1 MKVFISH
8 SSKNKPEVRKLARSL
23 RAKGIS
29 VWLDEEQIKV
39 GESISKKIQEGLK
52 ESEYLCLWVTVD
64 SIESGWVEKEWLP
77 KIKQEVDEKRTVVLP
92 LLAEDAVMPEFL
104 ADKKYA
110 DFRNSFQH
118 GLNDL
123 LQVFNIIPSHKK
135 DGKVKN
141 YTKEL
146 LVDLE
151 NAVIPL
157 PHLTTINIAKSLKK
171 IPRSGKKIRLD
182 TFTPELEMRS
192 IYDHI
197 LSVAHSADH
206 LLPEIG
212 VNLTDTEALDISRC
226 IVFHDVCEIFL
237 GDIPQFTALNDAK
250 RSKASIL
257 AAEKLGRFDQWQR
270 DKTTNQFIKLFL
282 ENKMIS
288 SLNRYEEIVEENG
301 QLFKTFA
308 LLDKIDP
315 IIGVWRYLHSYR
327 GRLGDG
333 ANFVS
338 RLRDF
343 FIYERPVKMV
353 QEFSGDESLLSF
365 VNTLRNRSEALH
377 YYKTGNLTSEEM
389 FGINPE
395 VLKTIIE
402 EHEMRY
408 VPRVKKKKHNKSI
421 QPTANASAD

>member
-1 MKVFISH
+1 MKVFVSH
-8 SSKNKPEVRKLARSL
+8 SSKDKQEVRRLARSL
-23 RAKGIS
+23 RGKGIG

-39 GESISKKIQEGLK
+39 GESISKKVQEGLRD
-52 ESEYLCLWVTVD
+52 SEYLCIWITVE
-64 SIESGWVEKEWLP
+64 SIKSGWVEKEWLP
-77 KIKQEVDEKRTVVLP
+77 KIKQEVDEDRTVVLP
-92 LLAEDAVMPEFL
+92 LLAEDIEVPAFL
-104 ADKKYA
+104 SDKKYA

-123 LQVFNIIPSHKK
+123 LQVFQKK
-135 DGKVKN
+135 PPQSEIRKFKK

-146 LVDLE
+146 LMDLE
-151 NAVIPL
+151 NAIIPL

-182 TFTPELEMRS
+182 TFIPEVEMRS

-197 LSVAHSADH
+197 LSVAHSADY

-212 VNLTDTEALDISRC
+212 VDLTDTEDIDISRC

-250 RSKASIL
+250 RTKASIL
-257 AAEKLGRFDQWQR
+257 AAEKLGRFDQWYR
-270 DKTTNQFIKLFL
+270 DKATNQFIKLFL

-288 SLNRYEEIVEENG
+288 SINRYEEIVEENG
-301 QLFKTFA
+301 KLFKTFA

-333 ANFVS
+333 SNFVS

-343 FIYERPVKMV
+343 FIYERPVKIA

-377 YYKTGNLTSEEM
+377 YYRTGELSSVEM

-395 VLKTIIE
+395 VLKSIIE
-402 EHEMRY
+402 GHQMRY
-408 VPRVKKKKHNKSI
+408 VPRVKKKRRNKSI
-421 QPTANASAD
+421 QPIANTSSD